1 MTDSKRYIPQSN
13 GAGPGSLPDRAHLD
27 GCPHVN
33 YCHWFPR
40 VSPGGVRAGVSI
52 LDL

>member
-1 MTDSKRYIPQSN
+1 MTDSQRYIPQSN

-27 GCPHVN
+27 GRPHVN
-33 YCHWFPR
+33 YSHCFHR

-52 LDL
+52 LDM

>member
-1 MTDSKRYIPQSN
+1 MTDSQRYIPQSN
-13 GAGPGSLPDRAHLD
+13 GARPGSLPDRAHLD
-27 GCPHVN
+27 GRPHVN
-33 YCHWFPR
+33 YCHWFPC